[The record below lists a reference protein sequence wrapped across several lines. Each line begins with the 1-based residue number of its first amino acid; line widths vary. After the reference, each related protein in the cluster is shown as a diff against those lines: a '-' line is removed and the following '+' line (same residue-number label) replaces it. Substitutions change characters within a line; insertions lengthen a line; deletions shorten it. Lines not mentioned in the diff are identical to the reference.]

1 MKIIDGNAMLE
12 RLKQL
17 YFDKKIDLGY
27 YNAVKEAVQMQDE
40 AKTCELVAEMRN
52 REGVKQ
58 YDVPPYTMS
67 GISVEGPVVVLV
79 VED

>member
-1 MKIIDGNAMLE
+1 MKLIDGHAMLE

-17 YFDKKIDLGY
+17 YFAGKIDIGY
-27 YNAVKEAVQMQDE
+27 YNAVKEAVQMQGA
-40 AKTCELVAEMRN
+40 AKTCELVAELRN

-58 YDVPPYTMS
+58 YDIPPYSMS
-67 GISVEGPVVVLV
+67 EFAVEGPAVVLV

>member
-1 MKIIDGNAMLE
+1 MKLIDGHAMLK

-27 YNAVKEAVQMQDE
+27 YNAVKEAVQMQDV
-40 AKTCELVAEMRN
+40 AKTCELVAELRN

-58 YDVPPYTMS
+58 YDIPPYSMS
-67 GISVEGPVVVLV
+67 GFAMEGPAVVLV